1 MISDDSISDTMI
13 SIRIK
18 TTTSSKEIALTV
30 PISSNVDEIKRLVMI
45 ELGLVGQEDNK
56 YVRLISCGKML
67 ADGNTLATYNISN
80 GAFIHAVISDKKPNS
95 VINNTTNGIEMTTM
109 NSNSNSISM
118 NNLHGLDVLLA
129 EGLSVDE
136 VAAIR
141 SYFRN
146 SIDEYAGRDERLQ
159 IRDGEN
165 NVAYRA
171 RIEEAWMNAQ
181 PPHSEFILNLPLDSP
196 RRLGLGNMS
205 GNRANPLLL
214 SFIRGFVNQNNRE
227 NMMVMNNSNNN
238 NNNSVMLTND
248 ESLGST
254 RDFVFGI
261 FFGVFFGFM
270 SLLCVWDHNI
280 PFRQKVGILI
290 GVMIQIIMGTL
301 VNSPN
306 AASPPT
312 NTNSNSNSNSNNN
325 NDNSV
330 NNAINGLEPLPA
342 GNRK

>member
-1 MISDDSISDTMI
+1 MTEMISDDSVVDTMI

-18 TTTSSKEIALTV
+18 TTNSSKEIALTV
-30 PISSNVDEIKRLVMI
+30 AGSSKVDEIKRLVMI
-45 ELGLVGQEDNK
+45 ELGLVGQEDK
-56 YVRLISCGKML
+56 YVRLIASGKML
-67 ADGNTLATYNISN
+67 ADGNTLATYNITN

-95 VINNTTNGIEMTTM
+95 VINNTNNGIEMTTM
-109 NSNSNSISM
+109 NSNSISM
-118 NNLHGLDVLLA
+118 SNLNGLDVLLA

-141 SYFRN
+141 SYFRT
-146 SIDEYAGRDERLQ
+146 SIDEYASRDDRLQ
-159 IRDGEN
+159 IREGEN

-205 GNRANPLLL
+205 GSRTNPLLL
-214 SFIRGFVNQNNRE
+214 SFIRGFVNQNRENRE
-227 NMMVMNNSNNN
+227 ILN
-238 NNNSVMLTND
+238 NNNSVMLSND

-290 GVMIQIIMGTL
+290 GVMIQLIMGTL

-306 AASPPT
+306 AASPPS
-312 NTNSNSNSNSNNN
+312 NTNSNTNSNSNSNNN
-325 NDNSV
+325 NNSV
-330 NNAINGLEPLPA
+330 NNAITGLEPPLPT
-342 GNRK
+342 GN

>member
-1 MISDDSISDTMI
+1 MTEMVSDDSIVDVMI

-18 TTTSSKEIALTV
+18 TTNSSKEIALTV
-30 PISSNVDEIKRLVMI
+30 AGSSKVDEIKRLVMI
-45 ELGLVGQEDNK
+45 ELGLVGQEDK

-67 ADGNTLATYNISN
+67 ADGNTLATYNVTN
-80 GAFIHAVISDKKPNS
+80 GAFIHAVISDKKPS
-95 VINNTTNGIEMTTM
+95 SGINNGIEMTTM
-109 NSNSNSISM
+109 NSSSIS
-118 NNLHGLDVLLA
+118 NQYINLNGLVGLDALLS

-141 SYFRN
+141 SYFRT
-146 SIDEYAGRDERLQ
+146 SIDEYASRDERLQ
-159 IRDGEN
+159 IREGEN

-171 RIEEAWMNAQ
+171 RIEEAWMNVQ

-196 RRLGLGNMS
+196 RRLGLGSMS
-205 GNRANPLLL
+205 GSRTNPLLL
-214 SFIRGFVNQNNRE
+214 SFIRGFVNQNRENRE
-227 NMMVMNNSNNN
+227 NMMN
-238 NNNSVMLTND
+238 NNNSVMVTND

-261 FFGVFFGFM
+261 FFGVFFGFI

-290 GVMIQIIMGTL
+290 GVMIQLIMGTL

-306 AASPPT
+306 AASTQT
-312 NTNSNSNSNSNNN
+312 NTNSNGNNN
-325 NDNSV
+325 NNNNNSV
-330 NNAINGLEPLPA
+330 NNAINGLEQPLPT
-342 GNRK
+342 GN

>member
-1 MISDDSISDTMI
+1 MTEMISDDSVVDTMI

-18 TTTSSKEIALTV
+18 TTNSSKEIALTV
-30 PISSNVDEIKRLVMI
+30 AGSSKVDEIKRLVMI
-45 ELGLVGQEDNK
+45 ELGLVGQEDK
-56 YVRLISCGKML
+56 YVRLIASGKML
-67 ADGNTLATYNISN
+67 ADGNTLATYNITN

-95 VINNTTNGIEMTTM
+95 VINNTNNGIEMTTM
-109 NSNSNSISM
+109 NSNSISM
-118 NNLHGLDVLLA
+118 SNLNGLDVLLA

-141 SYFRN
+141 SYFRT
-146 SIDEYAGRDERLQ
+146 SIDEYASRDDRLQ
-159 IRDGEN
+159 IREGEN

-205 GNRANPLLL
+205 GSRTNPLLL
-214 SFIRGFVNQNNRE
+214 SFIRGFVNQNRENRE
-227 NMMVMNNSNNN
+227 ILN
-238 NNNSVMLTND
+238 NNNSVMLSND

-290 GVMIQIIMGTL
+290 GVMIQLIMGTL

-306 AASPPT
+306 AASPPS
-312 NTNSNSNSNSNNN
+312 NTNSNTNSNSNSNNN
-325 NDNSV
+325 NSV
-330 NNAINGLEPLPA
+330 NNAITGLEPPLPT
-342 GNRK
+342 GN

>member
-1 MISDDSISDTMI
+1 MTEMVSDDSVVDAMI

-18 TTTSSKEIALTV
+18 TTNSSKEIALTV
-30 PISSNVDEIKRLVMI
+30 ASSSKVDEIKRLVMI

-67 ADGNTLATYNISN
+67 ADGNTLATYNVSN

-95 VINNTTNGIEMTTM
+95 GINNGIEMTTM
-109 NSNSNSISM
+109 NSSSIS
-118 NNLHGLDVLLA
+118 NQYINLTGLDVLLS

-141 SYFRN
+141 SYFRT
-146 SIDEYAGRDERLQ
+146 SIDEYASRDERLQ
-159 IRDGEN
+159 IREGEN

-196 RRLGLGNMS
+196 RRLGLGSMS
-205 GNRANPLLL
+205 GSRTNPLLL
-214 SFIRGFVNQNNRE
+214 SFIRGFVNQNRENRE
-227 NMMVMNNSNNN
+227 NMMN
-238 NNNSVMLTND
+238 NNNSVMVTND

-290 GVMIQIIMGTL
+290 GVMIQLIMGTL

-306 AASPPT
+306 AASTSTNT
-312 NTNSNSNSNSNNN
+312 NTNSNNSNNN
-325 NDNSV
+325 NNNNNNNSI
-330 NNAINGLEPLPA
+330 NNAINGLEPPLPT
-342 GNRK
+342 GN

>member
-1 MISDDSISDTMI
+1 MI

-18 TTTSSKEIALTV
+18 TTNSSKEIALTV
-30 PISSNVDEIKRLVMI
+30 AGSSKVDEIKRLVMI
-45 ELGLVGQEDNK
+45 ELGLVGQEDK

-67 ADGNTLATYNISN
+67 ADGNTLATYNVTN

-95 VINNTTNGIEMTTM
+95 GINNGIEMTTM
-109 NSNSNSISM
+109 NSSSIS
-118 NNLHGLDVLLA
+118 NQYINLNGLVGLDALLS

-141 SYFRN
+141 SYFRT
-146 SIDEYAGRDERLQ
+146 SIDEYASRDDRLQ
-159 IRDGEN
+159 IREGEN

-196 RRLGLGNMS
+196 RRLGLGSMS
-205 GNRANPLLL
+205 GSRTNPLLL
-214 SFIRGFVNQNNRE
+214 SFIRGFVNQNRENRE
-227 NMMVMNNSNNN
+227 NMMN
-238 NNNSVMLTND
+238 NNNSVMVTND

-290 GVMIQIIMGTL
+290 GVMIQLIMGTL

-306 AASPPT
+306 AASTPT
-312 NTNSNSNSNSNNN
+312 NTNSNSNSNNNN
-325 NDNSV
+325 NSV
-330 NNAINGLEPLPA
+330 NNAINGLEQPLPT
-342 GNRK
+342 GN